1 MIVTQRVG
9 LILEKL
15 SLIEHIIG
23 VIVPP
28 DHRLTERP
36 KTPHPQ
42 RQRLTERPK
51 NTHPRD
57 EPIDPINHY
66 NPQRK
71 GLMKRPN
78 NPYPQRQILTKRPKK
93 PHRLKT

>member
-9 LILEKL
+9 VILEKL

-51 NTHPRD
+51 NPHPRD

-66 NPQRK
+66 PQRQR
-71 GLMKRPN
+71 LMKRPN
-78 NPYPQRQILTKRPKK
+78 NPNPQRQILKKRPKN